1 MSLKEL
7 LKKPMFKVLTNKYIL
22 VTAVFIIWMIFFDEN
37 SWLNH
42 QRLNREI
49 NDLTK
54 EQKYYKTQI
63 EKDKK
68 IINDLKS
75 DKSAEK
81 FAREEYKMKKKD
93 EDIYIIKYDTL
104 PKK

>member
-1 MSLKEL
+1 MT
-7 LKKPMFKVLTNKYIL
+7 LKKLTKKPAFKILTNKYLL
-22 VTAVFIIWMIFFDEN
+22 VTIVFVVWMIFFDEN
-37 SWLNH
+37 SWINH
-42 QRLNREI
+42 QKLNKEI

-63 EKDKK
+63 GKDKK
-68 IINDLKS
+68 IIDDLK
-75 DKSAEK
+75 KEENAEK
-81 FAREEYKMKKKD
+81 FAREEYKMKKKN